1 MTNQELNSYI
11 KHYLENDKTHSAIML
26 TGDWGSGKSYYIQH
40 ELIPFLNSN
49 AVNRCVTVS
58 LYGLSDLSEIS
69 KSIYLELKGKNK
81 PVKRFR
87 SFIDKILKKRSKEI
101 VAYGKIAGVTLL
113 KGLFNRGGLEL
124 NAPDKV
130 MEELYQSI
138 DLSGKLLII
147 EDAER
152 SKIQMSDL
160 LGYIN
165 SLVETDS
172 VKVLVVANE
181 DAILNYE
188 ESEPDKEGKTQKLP
202 TPETAEY
209 LKTKEKTI
217 SDTIIFEGNQEDAIR
232 NIIKAFKNE
241 KLSRYDNEE
250 SIHEIS
256 VLLGLFH
263 CRNLRTFTYACQ
275 KISDIL
281 DLLDRDCEAEQIDCI
296 FHSVLKL
303 SCQIK
308 TGVFPEW
315 TSSGQLSMDLSS
327 RNYPLYRFCYDYIR
341 WQIFNP
347 DTVEKAFAEHKKFK
361 LYDTDSGR
369 QDEDLRV
376 LGNYYIQPEDVVLNT
391 LKNIELRLD
400 NAEDIPFY
408 TYGQLAIYLVK
419 LHTVLDFDYGNCK
432 RKMVENIRGRSDN
445 VDGEILFLFGDDLF
459 SEEERVQY
467 KQFQAEVVAS
477 LNEKPDNIYGFQYS
491 PDELSAYY
499 KSIATDCANIK
510 YGRVF
515 ISRFDVDKLIDM
527 FVDCNAEQ
535 IHNFRGILFAVYRN
549 AAKKSFVEADVTTM
563 HELQYKLNV
572 ALNSERFSK
581 DRIVL
586 LQIKYLIDNLKSFT
600 EQIA

>member
-1 MTNQELNSYI
+1 MTNQELNNYI

-40 ELIPFLNSN
+40 ELIPFLNN
-49 AVNRCVTVS
+49 NDVDRCITVS

-69 KSIYLELKGKNK
+69 KSVFLELKAKNK

-87 SFIDKILKKRSKEI
+87 SFLDRILKKHSKEV
-101 VAYGKIAGVTLL
+101 VAYSKIAGATLL

-124 NAPDKV
+124 TAPDKV
-130 MEELYQSI
+130 MDELYSSI

-152 SKIQMSDL
+152 SKIHMTDL

-172 VKVLVVANE
+172 VKVLIVANE

-202 TPETAEY
+202 TQETAEY

-250 SIHEIS
+250 SIREIS
-256 VLLGLFH
+256 VLLGLFR

-275 KISDIL
+275 KISDIF
-281 DLLDRDCEAEQIDCI
+281 DLLDRDCEAEQMDCI

-308 TGVFPEW
+308 TGAFPEW
-315 TSSGQLSMDLSS
+315 TSSGHLSMDLSS
-327 RNYPLYRFCYDYIR
+327 KSYPLYRFCYNYIR
-341 WQIFNP
+341 WQTFNP
-347 DTVEKAFAEHKKFK
+347 DAVEKAFAEHKKLK
-361 LYDTDSGR
+361 LYDRDSGR
-369 QDEDLRV
+369 RDTDFAV
-376 LGNYYIQPEDVVLNT
+376 LSNYYIQSEDVVINT
-391 LKNIELRLD
+391 LKNIEIRLD

-408 TYGQLAIYLVK
+408 TYGQLAIYLVR
-419 LHTVLDFDYGNCK
+419 LRTVLDFDYGKCK
-432 RKMVENIRGRSDN
+432 RKMVENIRGRSDD
-445 VDGEILFLFGDDLF
+445 VDGEILFLFGDDSF
-459 SEEERVQY
+459 SDEERVQY
-467 KQFQAEVVAS
+467 KQFQAEIVAS

-499 KSIATDCANIK
+499 KSIATDRANIK

-527 FVDCNAEQ
+527 LVDCNAEQ
-535 IHNFRGILFAVYRN
+535 IHDFRGILFAVYRN

-563 HELQYKLNV
+563 HELQCKLNV

-586 LQIKYLIDNLKSFT
+586 LQIKYLIDNLKRFT

>member
-1 MTNQELNSYI
+1 MTNHELNSYI

-49 AVNRCVTVS
+49 DVNRCVTVS

-87 SFIDKILKKRSKEI
+87 SFIDKILKKHSKEI
-101 VAYGKIAGVTLL
+101 LAYGKIAGVTIL

-152 SKIQMSDL
+152 SKIQMPDL

-181 DAILNYE
+181 DAILNYQ
-188 ESEPDKEGKTQKLP
+188 ESEPDQDGKMQNLP
-202 TPETAEY
+202 TQETAEY

-217 SDTIIFEGNQEDAIR
+217 SDTIIFEGNQEDAVR
-232 NIIKAFKNE
+232 NIINTFENVHLLKY
-241 KLSRYDNEE
+241 STDE
-250 SIHEIS
+250 SIGKICT
-256 VLLGLFH
+256 LLDLYH

-275 KISDIL
+275 KTADIY
-281 DLLDRDCEAEQIDCI
+281 DLLTVDCTSEQLDCI
-296 FHSVLKL
+296 FFSIIKL

-308 TGVFPEW
+308 TGNFPEW
-315 TSSGQLSMDLSS
+315 TGSGQLSMDLSS
-327 RNYPLYRFCYDYIR
+327 QSYPLYRFCYDYIR
-341 WQIFNP
+341 WQTFNP
-347 DTVEKAFAEHKKFK
+347 EAVEKAFAEHKKFR
-361 LYDTDSGR
+361 LYDRDGGR
-369 QDEDLRV
+369 HDADLAV
-376 LGNYYIQPEDVVLNT
+376 LSNYYIHPETSVVTALRS
-391 LKNIELRLD
+391 IEGRLD

-419 LHTVLDFDYGNCK
+419 LHTVLDFDYSECK
-432 RKMVENIRGRSDN
+432 RKMVKNIRGRVDD
-445 VDGEILFLFGDDLF
+445 VDGEILFLFGDDSF
-459 SEEERVQY
+459 SNDERAQY
-467 KQFQAEVVAS
+467 RQFQTEVVAS
-477 LNEKPDNIYGFQYS
+477 LNEKTDNIYGSQYL
-491 PDELSAYY
+491 PDQLAAYY
-499 KSIATDCANIK
+499 KTIVADRSNIK
-510 YGRVF
+510 YGREF
-515 ISRFDVDKLIDM
+515 ISRFDVDKLVNM
-527 FVDCNAEQ
+527 LTNCSAEQ
-535 IHNFRGILFAVYRN
+535 IHDFRGILFAVYRN
-549 AAKKSFVEADVTTM
+549 APKKSFIQADTAAM
-563 HELQYKLNV
+563 QELQSKLSD
-572 ALNSERFSK
+572 ALNEGQPSQ
-581 DRIVL
+581 DRIVM
-586 LQIKYLIDNLKSFT
+586 LQIKYLIDNLKRFA
-600 EQIA
+600 EQIG